1 MYYDVLLKDYF
12 FRGMDKELVYIY
24 TVGYFSSIKKNE
36 IMLSAA
42 PWLDF
47 DIIMLSEVNQIQRE
61 KYLMTTLICGI

>member
-1 MYYDVLLKDYF
+1 
-12 FRGMDKELVYIY
+12 MDKELVYIY
-24 TVGYFSSIKKNE
+24 TVGYYPAIKKNE

-61 KYLMTTLICGI
+61 KYLMTPLVCGI

>member
-24 TVGYFSSIKKNE
+24 TVGYFSAIKKNE

-61 KYLMTTLICGI
+61 KYLMTPLICGI